1 MAEGAALARLEQRQE
16 ALIQGVARMND
27 TLGLLSA
34 MLEQILKAATQPPP
48 KSELGET
55 LKRIATLLAE
65 HQEALTLL
73 DDRLTGLPEKI
84 AEALISPDP

>member
-1 MAEGAALARLEQRQE
+1 MAEGAVLVRLEQRQE